1 MRVENPNQC
10 QVGKARLSPPMITL
24 DNLVVWRM
32 PELSIHISILFT
44 GSASTM
50 VGNMFVLLWEYDAN
64 LWAPVPSHFKSLE
77 IFKSPGEN
85 QLKLTLDNHIPVF
98 LPCVLIFA
106 ASSMFPAKHSDQMS
120 TLVSLV

>member
-10 QVGKARLSPPMITL
+10 QVGKARLSSPMITL

-50 VGNMFVLLWEYDAN
+50 FVFVLLWEYDAN
-64 LWAPVPSHFKSLE
+64 H
-77 IFKSPGEN
+77 
-85 QLKLTLDNHIPVF
+85 
-98 LPCVLIFA
+98 
-106 ASSMFPAKHSDQMS
+106 MS
-120 TLVSLV
+120 TSVIPF

>member
-64 LWAPVPSHFKSLE
+64 HMGTSV
-77 IFKSPGEN
+77 
-85 QLKLTLDNHIPVF
+85 IPF
-98 LPCVLIFA
+98 
-106 ASSMFPAKHSDQMS
+106 
-120 TLVSLV
+120 

>member
-1 MRVENPNQC
+1 
-10 QVGKARLSPPMITL
+10 MITL

-64 LWAPVPSHFKSLE
+64 LWAPVSSHFKSLE